1 MSINTQALFETLVK
15 SSPISRYVP
24 TTINID
30 FSQLKY
36 FSLNQNYL
44 AYTKGENAHNGI
56 LLLSLSNG
64 VNNKI
69 YFENKNHVY
78 IKKILT
84 TNKEMH
90 ILTNEGKLYSYSY
103 SNISNVMT
111 LNNYFLSTLIVDISC
126 NDKITICV
134 NNKNIIYFWGL
145 IGNSKY
151 ITFPY
156 QIELITLELPVS
168 KMSLG
173 DKYLTFLSLTGK
185 VFFTELNT
193 LFEQNKLSSIN
204 LVEIQYNQKISNVL
218 SGTDV
223 IVMCNWENN
232 MLLLFN
238 EKSKMKEININNY
251 HLSSYD
257 ITRCVKI
264 VGNIIF
270 LDVINKEK
278 EKFLIE
284 IDYFKERTLRIFK
297 LINGDDCFLIPS
309 LFFYNKLYLSKLR
322 DKTQKK
328 QFKIIFHLLSEED
341 VNTICKKVV
350 CNNIKNN
357 QSEKS
362 FVKKDIKKAL
372 FQKNIKLELEKLNKE
387 LHSMTR
393 ASSTMRLRESQLQRN
408 KSVLQISNYS
418 KESFIQKDI
427 AEKFKTRLGRNDDR
441 SNNLLQQLQKNHSSS
456 FQKINKILKNMIP
469 KQPKKAKITNFLEN
483 NKSPT
488 MSFCFCKVHQ
498 SNNTNTSHY
507 SSKISD
513 NLTKRGS
520 FSVSTNFTDKE
531 LKQSLQISSTKSLVR
546 SISQPRL
553 SMRDASC
560 SDSISIENFNS
571 PSLTSRI
578 RNKSTILSFLINKK
592 KSLMNKSLLG

>member
-15 SSPISRYVP
+15 SSPISRYEP

-56 LLLSLSNG
+56 LLLSLSTG

-69 YFENKNHVY
+69 YFENQKHVY

-84 TNKEMH
+84 TNKETH

-156 QIELITLELPVS
+156 QIELTTLELPVS

-218 SGTDV
+218 SGSDA

-264 VGNIIF
+264 VDNIIF

-387 LHSMTR
+387 LNSMAR
-393 ASSTMRLRESQLQRN
+393 SSSTMRPRERQLQRN
-408 KSVLQISNYS
+408 KSVLQISNHS
-418 KESFIQKDI
+418 KESFIQKEI
-427 AEKFKTRLGRNDDR
+427 AEKFKARLGRNDDR

-483 NKSPT
+483 NKSPNI
-488 MSFCFCKVHQ
+488 SFCFCTVHQ

-560 SDSISIENFNS
+560 SDSISIQNFNS

>member
-1 MSINTQALFETLVK
+1 MRI
-15 SSPISRYVP
+15 
-24 TTINID
+24 
-30 FSQLKY
+30 
-36 FSLNQNYL
+36 
-44 AYTKGENAHNGI
+44 
-56 LLLSLSNG
+56 
-64 VNNKI
+64 
-69 YFENKNHVY
+69 
-78 IKKILT
+78 
-84 TNKEMH
+84 
-90 ILTNEGKLYSYSY
+90 
-103 SNISNVMT
+103 
-111 LNNYFLSTLIVDISC
+111 
-126 NDKITICV
+126 
-134 NNKNIIYFWGL
+134 
-145 IGNSKY
+145 
-151 ITFPY
+151 
-156 QIELITLELPVS
+156 
-168 KMSLG
+168 
-173 DKYLTFLSLTGK
+173 
-185 VFFTELNT
+185 
-193 LFEQNKLSSIN
+193 
-204 LVEIQYNQKISNVL
+204 
-218 SGTDV
+218 
-223 IVMCNWENN
+223 
-232 MLLLFN
+232 FN

-284 IDYFKERTLRIFK
+284 IDYFMERTLRIFK